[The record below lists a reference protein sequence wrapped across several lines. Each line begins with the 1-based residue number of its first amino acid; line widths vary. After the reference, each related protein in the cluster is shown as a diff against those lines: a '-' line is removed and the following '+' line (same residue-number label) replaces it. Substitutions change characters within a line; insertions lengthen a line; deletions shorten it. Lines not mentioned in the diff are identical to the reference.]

1 MKKIKL
7 AVLALI
13 LFAGTS
19 FGQGK
24 SAGWAEQKAFH
35 SFMAATFHPAEDGDL
50 KPLKA
55 KADSLA
61 AAARLWAASPIPADY
76 KPAETH
82 TALKK
87 LVEQCANIS
96 AKVKANASDADLTK
110 LISEAHDTFHKIAGE
125 CKKPADGHEGHNH

>member
-35 SFMAATFHPAEDGDL
+35 SFMAATFHPTEDGNF
-50 KPLKA
+50 KPLKE
-55 KADSLA
+55 KADSLYISA
-61 AAARLWAASPIPADY
+61 KAWFDAPIPSDY
-76 KPAETH
+76 KPEETKA
-82 TALKK
+82 ALKK
-87 LVEQCANIS
+87 LVMQCGDI
-96 AKVKANASDADLTK
+96 AKAVKTGATDEK
-110 LISEAHDTFHKIAGE
+110 LKTMITEAHETFHKIAGE
-125 CKKPADGHEGHNH
+125 CKKTDEHEGHKH